1 MGFAMIT
8 NASFPSSGLFLAY
21 QHDLPKL
28 KMDVQHL
35 IRHARAFADHL
46 KTSFSIGIAASILAW
61 GVLEFHEV
69 GPPGLR
75 SPWHPQLASTML
87 KDQC

>member
-28 KMDVQHL
+28 KMDAQHL

-61 GVLEFHEV
+61 GSLSSTRWVRLVYDHHV
-69 GPPGLR
+69 IL
-75 SPWHPQLASTML
+75 SSHPQ
-87 KDQC
+87 C